1 MNPGYG
7 MRVSCTA
14 CGSALRRVRRL
25 SGDGVQRAVRRYACT
40 SDACTWQGL
49 LPRMPARRR
58 APVARRLRRALR
70 AVAVPLAV
78 AAGLSAGLAVA
89 AWHGLPQRAEP
100 QDTPTL
106 ALGDHHDGAPLP
118 PTHPLLLH
126 VQQAAAVPAAASR
139 TGAGLSSLS
148 SAGGAPSSS
157 PLLSLR
163 RGCVWGKPGRNP
175 YRGTVEQ
182 ALNMAAL
189 PAEVV
194 REIARQVQAGTPVD
208 QLEISTAA
216 IRATASGRQF
226 NPANVA
232 MTYGTT
238 LCLGTRVNFPAGHTE
253 EAALYEAADHA
264 GRVYAVMVPKVCGNV
279 SVLGQ
284 LKRKTLTGLSAGAG
298 PDDPELRY
306 MPPMLDGGP
315 QVRSVVAGP
324 DSHTVPV
331 PGTLVLVLGGLAL
344 LWRHQRAR

>member
-25 SGDGVQRAVRRYACT
+25 SADGVQRAVRRYACT
-40 SDACTWQGL
+40 SDACNWQGL

-70 AVAVPLAV
+70 AAAAPLAV
-78 AAGLSAGLAVA
+78 VASLSAGLAVA
-89 AWHGLPQRAEP
+89 AWHGLPQRPE
-100 QDTPTL
+100 TPTL

-126 VQQAAAVPAAASR
+126 VQQTAAVPAADSR

-148 SAGGAPSSS
+148 SEKGAPSSS
-157 PLLSLR
+157 PLLTLR

-238 LCLGTRVNFPAGHTE
+238 LCLGTRVNFSAGHTE

-284 LKRKTLTGLSAGAG
+284 LKRKTMTGLSAGA
-298 PDDPELRY
+298 DPEDPDLRY

-315 QVRSVVAGP
+315 QVRTALAER
-324 DSHTVPV
+324 DSQTVPV
-331 PGTLVLVLGGLAL
+331 PGTLVLVLAGLAL
-344 LWRHQRAR
+344 LWRQQRTR

>member
-1 MNPGYG
+1 MNPGCG
-7 MRVSCTA
+7 TRVSCAA

-25 SGDGVQRAVRRYACT
+25 SADGVQRAVRRYACT
-40 SDACTWQGL
+40 SDACSWQGL

-78 AAGLSAGLAVA
+78 VASLSAGLAVA
-89 AWHGLPQRAEP
+89 AWHGLPPKPELP
-100 QDTPTL
+100 DTQTL
-106 ALGDHHDGAPLP
+106 ALGDHTDGLPLP

-126 VQQAAAVPAAASR
+126 VQKATVAPASASR
-139 TGAGLSSLS
+139 TAANPS
-148 SAGGAPSSS
+148 SAEAFASSG

-253 EAALYEAADHA
+253 AAALYEAADHA
-264 GRVYAVMVPKVCGNV
+264 GRIYAIMVPKVCGNV

-284 LKRKTLTGLSAGAG
+284 LKRKTMTGLSTGAG

-315 QVRSVVAGP
+315 QVRTALAERGSQ
-324 DSHTVPV
+324 TVPL
-331 PGTLVLVLGGLAL
+331 PGTLVLVLAGLAL
-344 LWRHQRAR
+344 LWRHQRPR